1 MSLKNRKGYISFFNA
16 AFFFLSKVTKT
27 YVKLSQQ
34 AKGLHGS
41 CLNKKKKNKKSKI
54 VSN

>member
-16 AFFFLSKVTKT
+16 AFFGSKVTKT

-41 CLNKKKKNKKSKI
+41 CLNKKKNKKSKI